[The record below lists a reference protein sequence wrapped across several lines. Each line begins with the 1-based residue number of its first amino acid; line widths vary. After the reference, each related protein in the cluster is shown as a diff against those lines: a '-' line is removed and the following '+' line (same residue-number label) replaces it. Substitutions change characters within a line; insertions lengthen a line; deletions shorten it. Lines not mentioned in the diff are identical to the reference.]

1 VQKSAVAGLVAAVW
15 AHARRARG
23 LGSVPEPEVEEGGVQ
38 SLSEIAD
45 ELYSLAPS
53 EFVEARNARA
63 AGVASGDR
71 ERAARIRS
79 FVKPPVAAWAVNA
92 LVRNRPD
99 EVDDLLDLG
108 RRMRDASAALD
119 RAALQ
124 ELGRER
130 QRMLAS
136 LARSARELGAELGVP
151 VSEAAATLVQHTFQ
165 AALADADAAEAVQS
179 GMLTRP
185 LASSGVDPVDLA
197 GAVALPLRL
206 ASGGRAAPASDPG
219 GGSADSS
226 RAAGPSGADDNR
238 APDGVDGDGDRRGN
252 GTASRSEE
260 NDRAAQRKARSGSD
274 AAQDTHGTAERS
286 GTGEATPGPRRVTRA
301 DAERAAADRA
311 AVREAAR
318 AEAKR
323 EAEEARQRAEDAAN
337 EVADID
343 LQLRDSTERRDE
355 LAARVRELRD
365 ELDAA
370 QDELS
375 ELTVHAA
382 GLRKER
388 TRAQRAS
395 DTAARAAAHA
405 RRRAD
410 P

>member
-1 VQKSAVAGLVAAVW
+1 M
-15 AHARRARG
+15 
-23 LGSVPEPEVEEGGVQ
+23 PEPEVEEGGVQ

-108 RRMRDASAALD
+108 RRMRDASTALD

-238 APDGVDGDGDRRGN
+238 AADGDGDGHGDGDGDGRGN

-260 NDRAAQRKARSGSD
+260 NDRAARRKARSGSD